1 MKTIV
6 NINELVKGLKEI
18 NKVKENKEVAMTD
31 NTLILSKNGRT
42 VIAKNNI
49 KTYVEINIDSD
60 IEEEGQVVLT
70 GQNIKII
77 NKMKNHDAEITDNN
91 VKVGNKNLKIHKFD
105 FINFKE
111 KEIENT
117 YTINSKELLRLLE
130 VDYCCDKTDTRPI
143 LQGVCFKNNKVCALD
158 GYRMSLRTSD
168 ILNVNGEFVL
178 HNSSIKVLKDFLPK
192 KEDVKITINSNNTYT
207 EFLFNNY
214 RVVCYN
220 MEGNYIKFEQITPQ
234 EIGRNTVKL
243 NDIKYFKDSID
254 IINDMTKNYITKGIM
269 KMTSENGQL
278 KISANNL
285 DNTFTDVIEES
296 ETNFSTFDVIAFNPK
311 YLFEAFKY
319 VDFEHSVTSVTFNVR
334 NAVSPMVISEDFS
347 LDNFELV
354 LPVRIQNK

>member
-6 NINELVKGLKEI
+6 KNINELVKGLKEL
-18 NKVKENKEVAMTD
+18 NKIKGNKEVAITTD
-31 NTLILSKNGRT
+31 NTLIISKT

-49 KTYVEINIDSD
+49 KTYVEINID
-60 IEEEGQVVLT
+60 
-70 GQNIKII
+70 
-77 NKMKNHDAEITDNN
+77 AEITEDNI
-91 VKVGNKNLKIHKFD
+91 KVGNKNLKIPKPKFD
-105 FINFKE
+105 FIDFKE

-130 VDYCCDKTDTRPI
+130 VDYCCDKTDARSI

-168 ILNVNGEFVL
+168 ILNVNGEFIL
-178 HNSSIKVLKDFLPK
+178 HSSSVKVLKDFLPK
-192 KEDVKITINSNNTYT
+192 KEDIEVTINLNNDYT

-220 MEGNYIKFEQITPQ
+220 MEGNYIKFEQILPQ
-234 EIGRNTVKL
+234 EVGKNTVKL

-254 IINDMTKNYITKGIM
+254 IINDMTKGYTTKIM

-278 KISANNL
+278 KIFANYLYN
-285 DNTFTDVIEES
+285 NFTDVIEES
-296 ETNFSTFDVIAFNPK
+296 EANFSTLFDVIAFNPK

-319 VDFEHSVTSVTFNVR
+319 INFEDSVTFNFK
-334 NAVSPMVISEDFS
+334 NAVSPMVISKDFS

-354 LPVRIQNK
+354 LPVRI

>member
-6 NINELVKGLKEI
+6 KNINELVKGLKEL
-18 NKVKENKEVAMTD
+18 NKIKENKEVAITTD
-31 NTLILSKNGRT
+31 NTLIISKT

-49 KTYVEINIDSD
+49 KTYVEINID
-60 IEEEGQVVLT
+60 
-70 GQNIKII
+70 
-77 NKMKNHDAEITDNN
+77 AEITEDNI
-91 VKVGNKNLKIHKFD
+91 KVGNKNLKIPKPKFD
-105 FINFKE
+105 FIDFKE

-130 VDYCCDKTDTRPI
+130 VDYCCDKTDARPI

-168 ILNVNGEFVL
+168 ILNINGEFVL
-178 HNSSIKVLKDFLPK
+178 HSSSVKVLKDFLPK
-192 KEDVKITINSNNTYT
+192 KEDIEVTINLNNTYT

-220 MEGNYIKFEQITPQ
+220 MEENYIKFDHILPQ
-234 EIGRNTVKL
+234 EVGENTVKL

-254 IINDMTKNYITKGIM
+254 IINDMTKGYTTKIM

-278 KISANNL
+278 KIFANYLYN
-285 DNTFTDVIEES
+285 NFTDVIEES
-296 ETNFSTFDVIAFNPK
+296 EANFSTLFDVIAFNPK

-319 VDFEHSVTSVTFNVR
+319 INFEDSVTFNFK
-334 NAVSPMVISEDFS
+334 NAVSPMVISKDFS
-347 LDNFELV
+347 LDNFELI
-354 LPVRIQNK
+354 LPLLKYKNK

>member
-18 NKVKENKEVAMTD
+18 NKVKENKEVAMKD
-31 NTLILSKNGRT
+31 NSLILSKNGRT

-70 GQNIKII
+70 SQNIKII
-77 NKMKNHDAEITDNN
+77 NKMKNHDTEITDNN
-91 VKVGNKNLKIHKFD
+91 IKVGNKNLNIPKFD

-117 YTINSKELLRLLE
+117 YTINSKELSRLLE

-143 LQGVCFKNNKVCALD
+143 LQGVCFKNNRVCALD
-158 GYRMSLRTSD
+158 GYRMSLRTSN
-168 ILNVNGEFVL
+168 ILNINGEFVL

-234 EIGRNTVKL
+234 EIGRNIVKL

-254 IINDMTKNYITKGIM
+254 IINDMTKSYTTKIM
-269 KMTSENGQL
+269 EMTSENEQL

-285 DNTFTDVIEES
+285 NNTFTDIIEGS
-296 ETNFSTFDVIAFNPK
+296 ETNFSTLFDVIAFNPR
-311 YLFEAFKY
+311 YLFETFKY
-319 VDFEHSVTSVTFNVR
+319 INFEDSVTFNFK
-334 NAVSPMVISEDFS
+334 NAISPMVISKDFS
-347 LDNFELV
+347 LDNFELI
-354 LPVRIQNK
+354 LPIRIVK